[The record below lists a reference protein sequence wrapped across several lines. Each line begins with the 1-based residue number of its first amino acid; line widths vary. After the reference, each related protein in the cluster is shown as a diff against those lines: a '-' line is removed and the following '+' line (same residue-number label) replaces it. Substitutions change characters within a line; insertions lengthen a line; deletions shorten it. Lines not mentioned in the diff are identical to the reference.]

1 MVPPGNVVVVMDS
14 GGLTVRVKFL
24 LAGGS
29 TAVSTVIE
37 TLKLS
42 VIVFVVPLIV
52 PVMAAIESPGG
63 KPEAVH
69 VRGPVPPEACTVK
82 EYAEPLTASG
92 KAVVVIV
99 SACACPACASDR
111 ASTSAVSTR
120 KAGFHLSTLRPRLGT
135 LIGVERPRLLVRK

>member
-14 GGLTVRVKFL
+14 GGLTFRVKFL
-24 LAGGS
+24 FAGGS
-29 TAVSTVIE
+29 NAVSTVID
-37 TLKLS
+37 TAKLG

-52 PVMAAIESPGG
+52 PDDILMESPGG

-69 VRGPVPPEACTVK
+69 VRAPVPPEACTVN

-99 SACACPACASDR
+99 SA
-111 ASTSAVSTR
+111 
-120 KAGFHLSTLRPRLGT
+120 
-135 LIGVERPRLLVRK
+135 